1 MEKFAYLKDR
11 YMIIGEGQEWIVLI
25 PVIAAVFFVIAI
37 YFFTKNKWGSILISP
52 IVTVLLSAYAFRY
65 VIHLYFILSSFIIS
79 YIVIKILDSKKESKS
94 T

>member
-37 YFFTKNKWGSILISP
+37 YF
-52 IVTVLLSAYAFRY
+52 LL
-65 VIHLYFILSSFIIS
+65 
-79 YIVIKILDSKKESKS
+79 KINGEVF
-94 T
+94 